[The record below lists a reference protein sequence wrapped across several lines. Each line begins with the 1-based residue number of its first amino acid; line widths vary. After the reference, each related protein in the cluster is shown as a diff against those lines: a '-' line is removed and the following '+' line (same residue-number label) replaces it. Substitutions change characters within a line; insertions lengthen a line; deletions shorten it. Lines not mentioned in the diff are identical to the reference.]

1 MLGTIKNCLRVTFL
15 SKFVF
20 KVVDIGKAFYSNLF
34 YWCKQFKRIYNKKAY
49 GLVGD
54 LTGYGDILGFFDSHI
69 INLVTGEETTG
80 SMTLSDVISNIPK
93 FIAWLFKNVVPDSV
107 TEVSGV
113 SA

>member
-1 MLGTIKNCLRVTFL
+1 MER
-15 SKFVF
+15 
-20 KVVDIGKAFYSNLF
+20 LF
-34 YWCKQFKRIYNKKAY
+34 TQIFFTGANSLKGFIIKKAY

-80 SMTLSDVISNIPK
+80 SMTLSDIIANIPM
-93 FIAWLFKNVVPDSV
+93 FIAWLFKNVVPENV

>member
-1 MLGTIKNCLRVTFL
+1 M
-15 SKFVF
+15 
-20 KVVDIGKAFYSNLF
+20 AFYSNLF
-34 YWCKQFKRIYNKKAY
+34 TGANSLKGFLKKTAY

-54 LTGYGDILGFFDSHI
+54 LTGYGDILGFFESHI
-69 INLVTGEETTG
+69 INFFSGQGTTG

-93 FIAWLFKNVVPDSV
+93 FIVWLFKDMVPENV

>member
-20 KVVDIGKAFYSNLF
+20 KVVDIGMAFYSNLF
-34 YWCKQFKRIYNKKAY
+34 TGANSLKGFIIKKAY

-80 SMTLSDVISNIPK
+80 SMTLSDIIANIPM
-93 FIAWLFKNVVPDSV
+93 FIAWLFKNVVPENV